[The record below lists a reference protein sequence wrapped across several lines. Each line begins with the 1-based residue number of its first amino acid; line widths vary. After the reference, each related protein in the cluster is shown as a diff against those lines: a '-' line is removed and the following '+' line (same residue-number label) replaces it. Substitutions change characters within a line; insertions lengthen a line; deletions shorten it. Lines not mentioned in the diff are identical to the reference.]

1 MTEIMD
7 IIESALALGGVD
19 ILSVKDNCMVV
30 RNSEQDQDVPIQ
42 ITDTAC

>member
-30 RNSEQDQDVPIQ
+30 RNSQQDQDFQIQ
-42 ITDTAC
+42 ITETAC